1 MVALINIYLISPLNC
16 RLICERFLGIMRPD
30 SGQVNNSERK
40 ILDAPINLGEMAA
53 NLENE
58 VDTMRSIWVIQ
69 RDESLVSNNDSIS
82 K

>member
-1 MVALINIYLISPLNC
+1 
-16 RLICERFLGIMRPD
+16 MRPD
-30 SGQVNNSERK
+30 SGQVNNGQRK

-69 RDESLVSNNDSIS
+69 RDESLVSTRTNAPILQ
-82 K
+82 

>member
-1 MVALINIYLISPLNC
+1 
-16 RLICERFLGIMRPD
+16 MRPD

-69 RDESLVSNNDSIS
+69 RDESLVST
-82 K
+82 

>member
-1 MVALINIYLISPLNC
+1 
-16 RLICERFLGIMRPD
+16 MRPD
-30 SGQVNNSERK
+30 SGQVNSSHRK

-69 RDESLVSNNDSIS
+69 RDESLVSTCQPNVLMF
-82 K
+82 

>member
-1 MVALINIYLISPLNC
+1 
-16 RLICERFLGIMRPD
+16 MRPD
-30 SGQVNNSERK
+30 SGQVNNNSRK

-69 RDESLVSNNDSIS
+69 RDESLVSTLMKQIIRMTTKQFNCL
-82 K
+82 